1 MDKDEATFSVS
12 NSTEAKAALASK
24 SEVVPVLN

>member
-1 MDKDEATFSVS
+1 MGFDISDKS
-12 NSTEAKAALASK
+12 KGK